1 MFPVSARLRRAIIRT
16 AILTATATAVAV
28 VVPAVAFAD
37 PAAPVILAAPTDL
50 PGVISNIQ
58 TWILGILGAIVTL
71 FLVYG
76 GVLWA
81 TAGGDPS
88 QVERAK
94 GAFKNALVGFAI
106 AILAPVF
113 LEIVKGFVGG

>member
-1 MFPVSARLRRAIIRT
+1 MHNPSPLRRALTRAT
-16 AILTATATAVAV
+16 ILTATATAVAV
-28 VVPAVAFAD
+28 AVPAAAFAD
-37 PAAPVILAAPTDL
+37 TGGDVVYLAAKDL
-50 PGVISNIQ
+50 PGVISSIQ
-58 TWILGILGAIVTL
+58 TWVLGILGAIVTL
-71 FLVYG
+71 FIVYG

-94 GAFKNALVGFAI
+94 GAFRNALVGFAI

-113 LEIVKGFVGG
+113 LQVVKGFVGG

>member
-1 MFPVSARLRRAIIRT
+1 MLF
-16 AILTATATAVAV
+16 AVAAV
-28 VVPAVAFAD
+28 VAVPAVASAD
-37 PAAPVILAAPTDL
+37 PGGAILAAPKDL
-50 PGVISNIQ
+50 PGVISSIQ
-58 TWILGILGAIVTL
+58 GWMLGILGAIVTL
-71 FLVYG
+71 YLVYG
-76 GVLWA
+76 GFLWA

-94 GAFKNALVGFAI
+94 GAFRNALVGFAC

>member
-1 MFPVSARLRRAIIRT
+1 MSPALRTRLRRATSWAAVLST
-16 AILTATATAVAV
+16 ALAVLA
-28 VVPAVAFAD
+28 VPAAALAD
-37 PAAPVILAAPTDL
+37 PGGPAVLAATDL

-58 TWILGILGAIVTL
+58 AWLLGILSAIVTL
-71 FLVYG
+71 YLIYG

-94 GAFKNALVGFAI
+94 AAFKSALVGFAL

-113 LEIVKGFVGG
+113 LQIVKGFVGS